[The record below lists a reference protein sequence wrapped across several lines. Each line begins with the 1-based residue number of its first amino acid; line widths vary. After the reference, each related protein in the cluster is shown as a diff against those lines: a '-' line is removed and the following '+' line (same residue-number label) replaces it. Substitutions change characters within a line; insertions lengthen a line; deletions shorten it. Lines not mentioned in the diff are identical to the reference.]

1 MKPTLLLLA
10 LPLLLASCEQENI
23 VDTEEGSLNEG
34 SSLNI
39 EYPGAPIIS
48 IKISEVTWH
57 ERGVNLLYRFEANE
71 PLPYDIEVN
80 TQGELFYQS
89 AKDGKVVPGPLTLH
103 EHKHKYSL
111 RDANGYVQERWRED
125 AGHVHMI
132 KDRTVLG
139 VELAGK
145 HIIERIIE
153 GNRIVSSSIEFYI
166 KSLTISI
173 VPWEGIGDAP
183 YNVGNSSSITITLPA
198 DKK

>member
-10 LPLLLASCEQENI
+10 FPLLLASCGQESV
-23 VDTEEGSLNEG
+23 VDTEE
-34 SSLNI
+34 SSPNI

-57 ERGVNLLYRFEANE
+57 EKGVDLLYRFEANE

-89 AKDGKVVPGPLTLH
+89 AKDGKVAPGPLTLH
-103 EHKHKYSL
+103 SHKHEN
-111 RDANGYVQERWRED
+111 NGRSWSHS
-125 AGHVHMI
+125 GHVHMF

-145 HIIERIIE
+145 HIIERITE
-153 GNRIVSSSIEFYI
+153 GNRIVSSSLEFYI

-183 YNVGNSSSITITLPA
+183 YNVGNSLSITITLPE

>member
-10 LPLLLASCEQENI
+10 LLLLLASCGQENV
-23 VDTEEGSLNEG
+23 VDTKEDLP
-34 SSLNI
+34 NI

-57 ERGVNLLYRFEANE
+57 ERGMNLLYRFEANE
-71 PLPYDIEVN
+71 PLPYDIEVD
-80 TQGELFYQS
+80 TEGKLFYQS
-89 AKDGKVVPGPLTLH
+89 AKDGTVTPGPLTLH
-103 EHKHKYSL
+103 EHKHENSG
-111 RDANGYVQERWRED
+111 RSWSHS
-125 AGHVHMI
+125 GHVHMF

-145 HIIERIIE
+145 HIIEKIVE
-153 GNRIVSSSIEFYI
+153 GNTIVSSSLEFYI

-173 VPWEGIGDAP
+173 APWEGIGDAP
-183 YNVGNSSSITITLPA
+183 YNVGNPSSITITLPE